1 MPYFKKALIIK
12 HQRVGSSINNQAPFD
27 LKNTKVLLVYYT
39 SHRDREEEDNKQ
51 SKKMV
56 VYIYTNTNVVVDA
69 FQKMFQCIGQ
79 YLQLMWHV
87 YKCLYSLK

>member
-1 MPYFKKALIIK
+1 MPYFKKVLIIK

-39 SHRDREEEDNKQ
+39 SHRDRKEEDNKQ